1 MRHPLSPRWT
11 VRLRLTVI
19 YTVVLIVAG
28 AGVLAVS
35 YALVDNSLHRS
46 GTQGRTAADRLA
58 RGAPPPLGSQTQRA
72 ALKARIALIEQAQR
86 QLADDTLGRLV
97 DQYLVALGILIALA
111 ATSSWLLAGRVL
123 RPLQRITAT
132 LHRVSDARMDERV
145 GLTGPHDELKE
156 LGDTFDEMLAR
167 LERTFNGQRAFMANA
182 SHELRTP
189 LAIMQAENDVLR
201 ATPRTSPQALSAVT
215 RTFATALERSERI
228 ISDLLTL
235 ARSDARDLGREAV
248 DLGALLNQGVAGIA
262 PAARGR
268 RIDVET
274 DIAAARVLGDR
285 GLLESL
291 VENLLVNAVRHN
303 QDGGWIRVSS
313 ADTDNEAWLEIA
325 NGGSRLA
332 ADEMAVLTEP
342 FRRGRARQADV
353 PGHGLGLSL
362 VASIAEAHGGTVSFD
377 SPAEGGLRVR
387 VVFPRVPS
395 SETREPATVQDGRLR
410 HASPRTPQT

>member
-1 MRHPLSPRWT
+1 VH
-11 VRLRLTVI
+11 
-19 YTVVLIVAG
+19 
-28 AGVLAVS
+28 
-35 YALVDNSLHRS
+35 
-46 GTQGRTAADRLA
+46 
-58 RGAPPPLGSQTQRA
+58 
-72 ALKARIALIEQAQR
+72 
-86 QLADDTLGRLV
+86 
-97 DQYLVALGILIALA
+97 
-111 ATSSWLLAGRVL
+111 
-123 RPLQRITAT
+123 
-132 LHRVSDARMDERV
+132 ERV
-145 GLTGPHDELKE
+145 GLTGPQDELKE

-167 LERTFNGQRAFMANA
+167 LERTFSGQRAFMANA

-201 ATPRTSPQALSAVT
+201 ATPRPSPQALSAVT

-235 ARSDARDLGREAV
+235 ARSDARDLGREVV

-268 RIDVET
+268 TIDVET
-274 DIAAARVLGDR
+274 DVAAARVLGDR

-303 QDGGWIRVSS
+303 QEGGWIRVSS
-313 ADTDNEAWLEIA
+313 ADTDSEAWLEIA

-395 SETREPATVQDGRLR
+395 SEPREPATLHDGPPR
-410 HASPRTPQT
+410 HFSRTPEA